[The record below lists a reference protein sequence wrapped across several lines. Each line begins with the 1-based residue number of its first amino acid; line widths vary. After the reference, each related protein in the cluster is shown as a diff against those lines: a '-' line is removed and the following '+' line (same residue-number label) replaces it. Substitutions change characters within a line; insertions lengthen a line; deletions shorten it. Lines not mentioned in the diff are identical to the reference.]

1 MLENVEQS
9 SPITIGT
16 VFGWIGIYL
25 LCCGVLPV
33 LCGKIWEGL
42 GGLTD
47 WLDLFFLII
56 MNILFFFMI
65 LRKQQGLLRFISQRT
80 GIGIVLAILCA
91 GFFYL
96 ALDCGLDPF
105 FDSLFPSSQ
114 AAYQES
120 VTELMA
126 NPVVAFLSVCILAP
140 IVEEC
145 LIRGCILEGLSRQY
159 GFAVALI
166 VSTLLFG
173 ILHFNF
179 LQTISAIFCGAILG
193 ILYYWTGSLLCVIA
207 AHMLYNGISYF
218 MLLRG

>member
-33 LCGKIWEGL
+33 LCGNIWEGL

-80 GIGIVLAILCA
+80 GIGIVLAILYA

-96 ALDCGLDPF
+96 ALDCGLD
-105 FDSLFPSSQ
+105 Q
-114 AAYQES
+114 
-120 VTELMA
+120 
-126 NPVVAFLSVCILAP
+126 IG
-140 IVEEC
+140 
-145 LIRGCILEGLSRQY
+145 R
-159 GFAVALI
+159 
-166 VSTLLFG
+166 
-173 ILHFNF
+173 
-179 LQTISAIFCGAILG
+179 
-193 ILYYWTGSLLCVIA
+193 
-207 AHMLYNGISYF
+207 AHV
-218 MLLRG
+218 